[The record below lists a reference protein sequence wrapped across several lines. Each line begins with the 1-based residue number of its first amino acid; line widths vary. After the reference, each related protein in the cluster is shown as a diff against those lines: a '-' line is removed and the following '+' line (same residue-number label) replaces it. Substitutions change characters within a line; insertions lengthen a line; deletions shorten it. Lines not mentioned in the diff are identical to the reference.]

1 MQPKGTTMTKR
12 YAPILF
18 ALALV
23 GGAASAS
30 AQAPMVNE
38 TPQQNV
44 RSSQQYDQLTCANK
58 AFRAHR
64 IEKECGPLQG
74 SQFYDNCVASFSC
87 DKQPSAANWRKAP
100 PSETAK

>member
-1 MQPKGTTMTKR
+1 MTR
-12 YAPILF
+12 LGPVVF

-23 GGAASAS
+23 SAVAAASAQS
-30 AQAPMVNE
+30 PSPGNE

-44 RSSQQYDQLTCANK
+44 KESQQYDQLTCSNP

-74 SQFYDNCVASFSC
+74 TQFYDSCVASFNC
-87 DKQPSAANWRKAP
+87 TKQPSAANWRKAP
-100 PSETAK
+100 PSETTK